1 MTDTKFKYND
11 HIIIKY
17 GFYRGMSGKV
27 QNRWTTKKLFSE
39 LKITY
44 MVKTD
49 VGNLEVFVNE
59 DQIEI
64 VGRK

>member
-1 MTDTKFKYND
+1 MNDTKFKYND

-17 GFYRGMSGKV
+17 GFHRTMSGKV
-27 QNRWTTKKLFSE
+27 IDQKKTKQIIGEGE
-39 LKITY
+39 LQYKI
-44 MVKTD
+44 KTD
-49 VGNLEVFVNE
+49 VGNIEVWVFE